1 MDHDHDDI
9 LSVRGLYKIYGDY
22 VPEEVVTKL
31 AEGTSKE
38 DIRDEYGLVVGVQ
51 DATFTVQRGEFF
63 VIMGLSGS
71 GKSTL
76 ARCLIRLVEPTTGE
90 IIIDGEDVSKYG
102 QKQLRELRRTK
113 LAMVFQ
119 HYGLLP
125 HKTVLENVE
134 YGLRTRGI
142 KSRERHEMAQSA
154 IERVGLNGW
163 EHDRPGSLSGGMQQ
177 RVGIARALA
186 HNPKILLMDE
196 PFSGLDPLIRR
207 DMQDEFATLRA
218 EEGITTIFVTHDL
231 DEALKLG
238 DRIAI
243 MRDGEIIQIATP
255 AELITN
261 PADDYVERFV
271 EGASPARFMT
281 AGSLMESPRLAIA
294 EDTPVQDAMQLLSEH
309 NTSTAFVT
317 DDRGRLTGVVT
328 WWTLANLSS
337 GTLRDHAQTAVS
349 TRRNTPLDKLVPMAS
364 QADHPIAVV
373 DRDNKLIGSVSRN
386 DLLQTLAEDLEEDTS
401 IDETESD
408 GDTSSNGSGSSDDEL
423 SESVAID
430 EHKKTAIGD

>member
-1 MDHDHDDI
+1 MDRDHEDI
-9 LSVRGLYKIYGDY
+9 LNVRGLYKIYGDD
-22 VPEEVVTKL
+22 VPGEVITKL
-31 AEGTSKE
+31 QNGTSKE
-38 DIRDEYGLVVGVQ
+38 DIRSEYGLVVGVQ
-51 DATFTVQRGEFF
+51 DATFSVQRGEFF

-90 IIIDGEDVSKYG
+90 IIIDGEDISKYS
-102 QKQLRELRRTK
+102 QRELRDLRRTK

-134 YGLRTRGI
+134 YGLKTRGI
-142 KSRERHEMAQSA
+142 KAQERHKMAHAA
-154 IERVGLNGW
+154 IERVGLQGW
-163 EHDRPGSLSGGMQQ
+163 ENDRPGSLSGGMQQ

-186 HNPKILLMDE
+186 HNPQILLMDE

-281 AGSLMESPRLAIA
+281 AGSLMESPRLTIP
-294 EDTPVQDAMQLLSEH
+294 EDTHVEDAVQMLRDH
-309 NTSTAFVT
+309 NSSTAFVI
-317 DDRGRLTGVVT
+317 DGRQRLTGVVT
-328 WWTLANLSS
+328 WWTLANLTS
-337 GTLRDHAQTAVS
+337 GTLRDHVQSAVS

-386 DLLQTLAEDLEEDTS
+386 DLLQTLADDLEEDTTV
-401 IDETESD
+401 EEMESEEVA
-408 GDTSSNGSGSSDDEL
+408 SNGSGPSEDIPSGSEADERPTR
-423 SESVAID
+423 V
-430 EHKKTAIGD
+430 IGD